1 MLRKEI
7 SVGVEI
13 TSNGFFVSSNQKNFL
28 VPVENDFFCVDGLP
42 TDTRFLGHLLFSA
55 FQKEFIN
62 LSQLQMNIQ
71 MSVPSSL
78 WEQISFVVN
87 VCDSRYLMHELIL
100 EFQEKQQ
107 LNIVDYYFQYDL
119 ISCCDG
125 KTCLILGRAI
135 KKHYVKIFEDLFS
148 SFKLKKPISIA
159 LGKRNA

>member
-13 TSNGFFVSSNQKNFL
+13 TSNGFFVSCIQKNFF
-28 VPVENDFFCVDGLP
+28 VPVENDFFCVNGLP

-55 FQKEFIN
+55 FQKEKEFIN

-71 MSVPSSL
+71 ISVPSSL

-87 VCDSRYLMHELIL
+87 ICDSRYLMHELIL

-107 LNIVDYYFQYDL
+107 LNIVDYCFQYDL

-125 KTCLILGRAI
+125 KKCLILGRAI
-135 KKHYVKIFEDLFS
+135 KKRYVKLFENLLSD
-148 SFKLKKPISIA
+148 FKLKKTISIVP
-159 LGKRNA
+159 GK